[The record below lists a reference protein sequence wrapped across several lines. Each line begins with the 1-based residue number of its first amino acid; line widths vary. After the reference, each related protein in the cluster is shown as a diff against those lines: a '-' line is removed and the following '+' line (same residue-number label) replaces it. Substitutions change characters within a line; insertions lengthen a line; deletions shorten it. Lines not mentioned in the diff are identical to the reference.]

1 MNESDVFKLFD
12 YDNELISALNS
23 ILSGMV
29 REYLIAIMHPGRYF
43 TIRVNNILV
52 STDYIAEYFTK
63 LGYNVRVHPLFSEV
77 VLVETEG
84 PFEVPIEDKIVIA
97 DKYAAESVYQGAN
110 LYVPGILSIDPLVK
124 RGDYVTIN
132 APNGFSVGWGVSNI
146 NASDIR
152 KGGKG
157 LAVTTLISR
166 FKLPKVRE
174 LDIYSKGYIY
184 DQSIPAIIA
193 SRELDP
199 QPNEV
204 IVDMCA
210 APGGKTTHIAI
221 LSECKAKVIA
231 VDHSQKRIQ
240 RMTEEIERMKLKN
253 ITVIRAD
260 SRYLDVDFNIK
271 ADKVILDPP
280 CSALGVRPKVYD
292 KKSYR
297 DILTLREYQKQ
308 FIKPAYNILK
318 KDGILVYS
326 TCTITKEE
334 NEEIIEYA
342 LTHFKFELEDLK
354 YKIGDTVLNGGAQR
368 FYPHKHDMPGYF
380 IAKLRKLN

>member
-52 STDYIAEYFTK
+52 STDYIAEYFAK

-84 PFEVPIEDKIVIA
+84 PFEIPIEDKIVIA

-110 LYVPGILSIDPLVK
+110 LYVPGILSINPLVK

-184 DQSIPAIIA
+184 NQSIPAIVA

-253 ITVIRAD
+253 IIVIRAD